1 MKRTNWMALVG
12 VFVLILTADR
22 ASAAPITYTWW
33 GLGSGS
39 LGNHSFAGALV
50 TFNYYADTG
59 DTESTSGGTTVNYY
73 NESGTATVTIP
84 IEDQGTVT
92 ATFTGSYPMAAMWT
106 GISGYV
112 LLEYRDP
119 SSEYPIGVSG
129 DVLPDWDFLSPVGPV
144 TGNSLFSPRGP
155 YMTTDGE
162 FSWSDDMDFGFAT
175 PFTFQATTGNATV
188 PEPASVL
195 LLGAGLGAL
204 ALRKPRR

>member
-12 VFVLILTADR
+12 IFVLILTAGR

-33 GLGSGS
+33 GQGSGL
-39 LGNHSFAGALV
+39 LGNDSFDNALV

-84 IEDQGTVT
+84 IVDQGTVT
-92 ATFTGSYPMAAMWT
+92 ATFTGFYPMAAIWT
-106 GISGYV
+106 GINGYV
-112 LLEYRDP
+112 LLEYRAP
-119 SSEYPIGVSG
+119 SPEYAIGVSG
-129 DVLPDWDFLSPVGPV
+129 DVLPGWDFVSPVGPV
-144 TGNSLFSPRGP
+144 TGTNFFSPNERFE
-155 YMTTDGE
+155 TTWGE
-162 FSWSDDMDFGFAT
+162 FYWTSTLSSDFS
-175 PFTFQATTGNATV
+175 FQATTGNATV